1 MESSV
6 PEHCPAKRDWTNEDN
21 PQPESK
27 RPRNHSFCQQ
37 NQMEIQSAGRGK
49 GSDNLTSVSDLI
61 PMWVGKD
68 QFGRPKLV
76 SEHTLGTRDWRMGDP
91 NMETCYV
98 CKLKNNLFGCKTC
111 MRSCHAICLA
121 PPRRDSDVPS
131 PFHCPV
137 CVDKNWHINPPTHIL
152 PLSAASSPRK
162 SESSPKPSYP
172 AANATNRY
180 SATCERYTVSCE
192 SAALPT
198 TAVPS
203 SRGAEDC
210 IKSLCTSQESGL
222 GAPYQ
227 HGPCQSSSLQDA
239 ADQRRSE
246 CSTLSASGGAAPR
259 RSRYQ
264 TVSNEVDDA
273 LSTIYR
279 ELEMGVE
286 LQSRMTDLQARVS
299 FLEQELNI
307 ANGRVALSRQEV
319 AAKYMPEV
327 KCLQNQLCMERKT
340 NARLAE
346 ENNRLKIQMGELAMT
361 DRSQELEEWKRKLR
375 DFMNGGA

>member
-1 MESSV
+1 MEPSV
-6 PEHCPAKRDWTNEDN
+6 SENCTAKRDWGNEDK
-21 PQPESK
+21 PQPDAK
-27 RPRNHSFCQQ
+27 RPRNHSFCD
-37 NQMEIQSAGRGK
+37 QMEIQGVGRGK
-49 GSDNLTSVSDLI
+49 GPDGLKGASDLT

-68 QFGRPKLV
+68 KYGRPKLV

-111 MRSCHAICLA
+111 MRSCHAMCLA
-121 PPRRDSDVPS
+121 PPRRDSDMPS

-137 CVDKNWHINPPTHIL
+137 CVEKSWHTNPPAHII

-162 SESSPKPSYP
+162 SEFSPNPSYP
-172 AANATNRY
+172 AANAPSRY

-192 SAALPT
+192 SAST
-198 TAVPS
+198 TSTMAVSS
-203 SRGAEDC
+203 SRSAEEC
-210 IKSLCTSQESGL
+210 TKNLYTSQESGL
-222 GAPYQ
+222 DAPYQ
-227 HGPCQSSSLQDA
+227 HEPCQSARAQDA
-239 ADQRRSE
+239 
-246 CSTLSASGGAAPR
+246 AAPR

-286 LQSRMTDLQARVS
+286 LQSRMKDLQARVS

-307 ANGRVALSRQEV
+307 ANGRVVLSRQEV

-327 KCLQNQLCMERKT
+327 KCLQNQLCMQRQV
-340 NARLAE
+340 NARLEE
-346 ENNRLKIQMGELAMT
+346 ENNTLKAQLEEQSST

-375 DFMNGGA
+375 DFMNGCA